1 MRITIGRKLIGG
13 FMIMALLVL
22 IAGAVGFIVLGNVSH
37 SADIVAKEK
46 TPVRYAVLNAAL
58 ALERVQSAM
67 ANFIHVK
74 TYSASLEEA
83 IHLNMD
89 EFFMWIATI
98 QYGTDSKEFSDSPA
112 GKRYQDLGLVVV
124 VPQSSEGMR
133 LAAEKI
139 YTEGQQFNTYT
150 QELVA
155 AQKNYTH
162 YTVSSQGKAYEL
174 DAFLNLAQR
183 DHLEWIKELK
193 DAVNI
198 ETKFTGDTELNQGL
212 VGHWLQTYRISDA
225 AFMKLMEKFNK
236 QFVKLRGLSKKINEQ
251 AKYKDKARLLN
262 RGLGATARMDGY
274 FKKMHAHI
282 GQVYAQLFQHKGDKI
297 QALRSSAEAINGEI
311 NNLIGLA
318 DQEMGAA
325 LSESSSM
332 YRTGSLILVGITI
345 VAALIGALLGIYIS
359 RIITRNVQRLGET
372 TKKVAQG
379 DLKNTVDIRTGDEI
393 GDLAEDT
400 NQMID
405 DLRSII
411 GRIRTFAGSLTD
423 ASKKL
428 ASISGDLDTNA
439 VNMNELSSN
448 AVHATDEM
456 NTSMASIN
464 DTSQESMSNVR
475 TVAAAIEEMTAT
487 ITEVSSNAA
496 KGRSVTAEAVS
507 TVNQTSDRMNELG
520 SAAEAI
526 GKVVELIMD
535 ISEQTNLL
543 ALNATIE
550 AARAGEAGKGF
561 AVVASEV
568 KELARQANE
577 ASEDIRQK
585 TGAIQSS
592 SKSTISE
599 IQTISEVMQ
608 DVNSI
613 VESIAAAVEEQ
624 AVTTKQISENV
635 HFVTTG
641 IEGVTADVTSATE
654 VTQTVAH
661 DVGVVSQVSQDVR
674 KGSSQIRSSAG
685 ALADLADEL
694 QKTVEQFSL

>member
-1 MRITIGRKLIGG
+1 
-13 FMIMALLVL
+13 MAVLVL
-22 IAGAVGFIVLGNVSH
+22 IAGAVGFMVLGKVSN
-37 SADIVAKEK
+37 SADVVAKEK

-58 ALERVQSAM
+58 ALERAQSDM
-67 ANFIHVK
+67 ASFININ
-74 TYSASLEEA
+74 TYSSVLEHEIDA
-83 IHLNMD
+83 NID
-89 EFFMWIATI
+89 EFFMWIAMI
-98 QYGTDSKEFSDSPA
+98 QHGTDSKEFTDSPA
-112 GKRYQDLGLVVV
+112 GRKYHDLGLKVI
-124 VPQSSEGMR
+124 VPQGSKDMR
-133 LAAEKI
+133 LVAEGIFK
-139 YTEGQQFNTYT
+139 EGQRFNTFN
-150 QELVA
+150 QDLIA

-162 YTVSSQGKAYEL
+162 YTVSSMGKTYEL

-183 DHLEWIKELK
+183 DHLEWVKNLK

-198 ETKFTGDTELNQGL
+198 ETKFTGYTEEYQGF
-212 VGHWLQTYRISDA
+212 VGQWLKDYKVNDPK
-225 AFMKLMEKFNK
+225 FMKQMNKLKK

-251 AKYKDKARLLN
+251 AKYKDKTKLLN
-262 RGLGATARMDGY
+262 RGIGATARIDGY

-282 GQVYAQLFQHKGDKI
+282 GQVYSELIQQKGEKI
-297 QALRSSAEAINGEI
+297 KALSASADVINREI
-311 NNLIGLA
+311 NQLIQLA
-318 DQEMGAA
+318 DQEMGDA
-325 LSESSSM
+325 LQGSSTM
-332 YRTGSLILVGITI
+332 YRTGALILIVITF
-345 VAALIGALLGIYIS
+345 AAAVIGALLGVYIS
-359 RIITRNVQRLGET
+359 RMITSNVRRLGET

-379 DLKNTVDIRTGDEI
+379 DLKNTVDISTSDEI

-423 ASKKL
+423 SSKSL
-428 ASISGDLDTNA
+428 AEISGELDTNA
-439 VNMNELSSN
+439 VSMSDLSSN
-448 AVHATDEM
+448 AVQATGEM
-456 NTSMASIN
+456 NSTMESIN

-487 ITEVSSNAA
+487 ISEVSTNAS
-496 KGRSVTAEAVS
+496 KGRTVTAEAVA
-507 TVNQTSDRMNELG
+507 TVNHTSDRMNELG

-585 TGAIQSS
+585 TAAIQSS
-592 SKSTISE
+592 SKSTITE
-599 IQTISEVMQ
+599 IQTIAGVIQ
-608 DVNSI
+608 DVNNI
-613 VESIAAAVEEQ
+613 VDSIAAAVEEQ

-641 IEGVTADVTSATE
+641 IEGVTADVTSANET
-654 VTQTVAH
+654 TKTVAQ
-661 DVGVVSQVSQDVR
+661 DVGVVSQASEDVR

-685 ALADLADEL
+685 ELAELADEL
-694 QKTVEQFSL
+694 QKTVEQFRL